1 MTTPLEARPVPDI
14 VTELPGP
21 RARAHI
27 EFDHAWT
34 SPSLPRA
41 YPIVPVR
48 GLGCAVEDIDG
59 NVFLDF
65 AAGIAVNS
73 TGHSH
78 PDVVAAIQRQAAQL
92 QHFSA
97 SDFYLPIYAEAAAEL
112 ARIAPM
118 APARVFIGNS
128 GAEAVEA
135 GLKLARYATKRSN
148 VVAFLGGFHGRTMGA
163 VSLTASKAKYHAH
176 FGPLLPGVYHVP
188 FGNEGLEELERRVFK
203 RLMPADEFAAVIV
216 EPIQGEG
223 GYVVPEDD
231 FLGRLRELCDR
242 HGILLIADEVQSGAG
257 RTGKMWAVQHWDVEP
272 DILLTAKGIGS
283 GMPVGAMI
291 ARSDLMTWGPG
302 AHGSTYGGNPVA
314 LAALLETVR
323 LLENGLIANA
333 AIRGRE
339 IQDALRPLLQRHPAL
354 VKDVRGKGLMI
365 GIQFDSGET
374 AEAVQMQAFERGLL
388 VLEAR
393 RRLRAH
399 VAAARR
405 LPGRGR
411 DGGPDLRRGRR
422 PRGDPSGRRPRGR
435 GRREAGRARQRGFR
449 RVGLIRH
456 TGPGTRTKRLH
467 GRCRARSPRCA
478 TRSPISC
485 ATAIP
490 WPSRASRT

>member
-1 MTTPLEARPVPDI
+1 MSTPLQARSIPDI
-14 VTELPGP
+14 VTALPGP

-41 YPIVPVR
+41 YPFVPVR
-48 GLGCAVEDIDG
+48 GLGCAIEDIDG

-78 PDVVAAIQRQAAQL
+78 PDVVAAISRQAAEL

-112 ARIAPM
+112 ARISPM
-118 APARVFIGNS
+118 EDGARVFIGNS

-135 GLKLARYATKRSN
+135 ALKLARHHTGRSN
-148 VVAFLGGFHGRTMGA
+148 IIAFLGGFHGRTMGA

-176 FGPLLPGVYHVP
+176 FGPLMSGVYHVP
-188 FGNEGLEELERRVFK
+188 FGSEGLDEIEDRIFH
-203 RLMPADEFAAVIV
+203 RLMPADEFAGIIV

-223 GYVVPEDD
+223 GYLVPDDD
-231 FLGRLRELCDR
+231 FLPRLRELCDR

-257 RTGKMWAVQHWDVEP
+257 RTGKMWAIQHWGIEP

-291 ARSDLMTWGPG
+291 AKTELMTWGAG
-302 AHGSTYGGNPVA
+302 AHGSTFGGNPVS
-314 LAALLETVR
+314 LAAVLETIR

-339 IQDALRPLLQRHPAL
+339 LVDGLRPLVDRFPRL

-365 GIQFDSGET
+365 GVQFDSGET
-374 AEAVQMQAFERGLL
+374 ADAVQLQAFERGLL
-388 VLEAR
+388 VLEAGDDAVR
-393 RRLRAH
+393 MSPPLVVSQAEAQTAVRIFAEAVAH
-399 VAAARR
+399 VA
-405 LPGRGR
+405 GHRGEDVHEVESEVR
-411 DGGPDLRRGRR
+411 AGLSSDGFGAEG
-422 PRGDPSGRRPRGR
+422 
-435 GRREAGRARQRGFR
+435 
-449 RVGLIRH
+449 
-456 TGPGTRTKRLH
+456 
-467 GRCRARSPRCA
+467 
-478 TRSPISC
+478 
-485 ATAIP
+485 
-490 WPSRASRT
+490 

>member
-1 MTTPLEARPVPDI
+1 MTTPLEARTVPDI

-48 GLGCAVEDIDG
+48 GLGCAIEDIDG

-78 PDVVAAIQRQAAQL
+78 PDVVAAIQRQAAEL

-118 APARVFIGNS
+118 SPARVFIGNS

-135 GLKLARYATKRSN
+135 GLKLARYATKRPN
-148 VVAFLGGFHGRTMGA
+148 VIAFLGGFHGRTMGA

-176 FGPLLPGVYHVP
+176 FGPMLPGVYHVP
-188 FGNEGLEELERRVFK
+188 FGNEGLDEIENRVFK
-203 RLMPADEFAAVIV
+203 RLMPADEFAAVVV

-231 FLGRLRELCDR
+231 FLPRLRELCDR

-257 RTGKMWAVQHWDVEP
+257 RTGKMWALGHWDVEP

-291 ARSDLMTWGPG
+291 AKAGLMTWGPG
-302 AHGSTYGGNPVA
+302 AHGSTFGGNPVS
-314 LAALLETVR
+314 LAAVLETIR

-339 IQDALRPLLQRHPAL
+339 IQDALRPLLTRHPAL

-365 GIQFDSGET
+365 GVQFDSGQT
-374 AEAVQMQAFERGLL
+374 ADAVQMQAFERGLL
-388 VLEAR
+388 VLEAGDDCVR
-393 RRLRAH
+393 MSPPLVVSQAEAATAVRILTAAIDH
-399 VAAARR
+399 VAAHRFEDRAAVAAERR
-405 LPGRGR
+405 L
-411 DGGPDLRRGRR
+411 
-422 PRGDPSGRRPRGR
+422 
-435 GRREAGRARQRGFR
+435 GRATEGF
-449 RVGLIRH
+449 G
-456 TGPGTRTKRLH
+456 
-467 GRCRARSPRCA
+467 
-478 TRSPISC
+478 
-485 ATAIP
+485 
-490 WPSRASRT
+490 ASG

>member
-1 MTTPLEARPVPDI
+1 VTTPFEARPVPNI
-14 VTELPGP
+14 VTALPGP
-21 RARAHI
+21 KARAHI

-59 NVFLDF
+59 NLFLDF

-78 PDVVAAIQRQAAQL
+78 PDIVAAIQRQAAEL

-97 SDFYLPIYAEAAAEL
+97 SDFYLPIYATAAAEL

-118 APARVFIGNS
+118 AGPNRTFIGNS

-135 GLKLARYATKRSN
+135 GLKLARYHTKRQN
-148 VVAFLGGFHGRTMGA
+148 VIAFLGAFHGRTMGA

-176 FGPLLPGVYHVP
+176 FGPMLPGVYHVP
-188 FGNEGLEELERRVFK
+188 FGNEGLEEIEKRVFK

-231 FLGRLRELCDR
+231 FLPRLRELCDR

-257 RTGKMWAVQHWDVEP
+257 RTGKMWAIQHWDVEP

-291 ARSDLMTWGPG
+291 ARSEEMSWGPG

-314 LAALLETVR
+314 LAALLETIR
-323 LLENGLIANA
+323 LLEGGLVANA
-333 AIRGRE
+333 AVRGRE
-339 IQDALRPLLQRHPAL
+339 IMDGLQPLVDRFPGMVH
-354 VKDVRGKGLMI
+354 DVRGKGLMI
-365 GIQFDSGET
+365 GIQFDSGST
-374 AEAVQMQAFERGLL
+374 AEDVQMQAFDRGLL
-388 VLEAR
+388 VLEAGDDCVR
-393 RRLRAH
+393 MSPPLVVTEAEAATAVRIFSEAVEAVAVHRAEADRE
-399 VAAARR
+399 VAAAIGAG
-405 LPGRGR
+405 LSVPGI
-411 DGGPDLRRGRR
+411 
-422 PRGDPSGRRPRGR
+422 
-435 GRREAGRARQRGFR
+435 EAGG
-449 RVGLIRH
+449 
-456 TGPGTRTKRLH
+456 
-467 GRCRARSPRCA
+467 
-478 TRSPISC
+478 
-485 ATAIP
+485 
-490 WPSRASRT
+490 